1 MKKIIITALSL
12 NNVIGNGNK
21 TPWHNKEE
29 LKYFK
34 ETTLEAVVLMGRK
47 TYQAIG
53 KALPNRINLVVSKK
67 INGNKNKKDLFDF
80 QSIEDAVKYAETLE
94 IEKLFIIGGS
104 EIYLQTINEVDELLI
119 SRIPFDVEG
128 DKYFPKIDS
137 EIWKVKEIKKY
148 ESFTVEKYKR

>member
-1 MKKIIITALSL
+1 MKKIIISAISL
-12 NNVIGNGNK
+12 NNVIGIGNRI
-21 TPWHNKEE
+21 PWHNKEE

-67 INGNKNKKDLFDF
+67 LNENEKNLFYF
-80 QSIEDAVKYAETLE
+80 QSIEDALRYAETLG

-104 EIYLQTINEVDELLI
+104 EIYLQTIKEVDELLI
-119 SRIPFDVEG
+119 SRIPFEVEG
-128 DKYFPKIDS
+128 DKHFPTIDS
-137 EIWKVKEIKKY
+137 KIWELKKIKEY
-148 ESFTVEKYKR
+148 ESFTVERYIKLV